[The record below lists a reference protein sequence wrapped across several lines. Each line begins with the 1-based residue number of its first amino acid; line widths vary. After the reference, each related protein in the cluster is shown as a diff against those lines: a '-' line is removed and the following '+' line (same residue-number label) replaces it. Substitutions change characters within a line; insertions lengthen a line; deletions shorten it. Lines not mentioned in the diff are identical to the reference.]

1 MSKTHQRFYS
11 VNPTPKYVTLG
22 GRNVLRSSVQTVKRD
37 SQPSSLT
44 TDWNYNP
51 LDYADFDSFQV
62 CNNSIFMP
70 VQMSQD
76 PNANKLQI
84 DGSAK
89 ELMAQDHV
97 FKGYNLNNSTHYMNV
112 VNEMAQNMGLGA
124 NPKPAQVKE

>member
-1 MSKTHQRFYS
+1 M
-11 VNPTPKYVTLG
+11 
-22 GRNVLRSSVQTVKRD
+22 LRSSVQTVKRD